1 MKIDPKIML
10 KVGLGKAR
18 ASLARLSLL
27 KKVLNSHGGVIKYFY
42 IFLLRLLLSFIM
54 AYIINLLFFNR
65 INLLKVSL
73 LAGIMLVLAYMFEKT
88 RKRDRGEVDG
98 R

>member
-1 MKIDPKIML
+1 
-10 KVGLGKAR
+10 
-18 ASLARLSLL
+18 
-27 KKVLNSHGGVIKYFY
+27 
-42 IFLLRLLLSFIM
+42 M

-98 R
+98 G